1 VTDRHDKQGQVSDSC
16 RHVDGLCLCSAI
28 SSASCDPL
36 SAAAVVASKHCM
48 CDVVG
53 NFCTSA
59 LSLF

>member
-1 VTDRHDKQGQVSDSC
+1 MTDRHDSLC

-28 SSASCDPL
+28 GSAGCDPL
-36 SAAAVVASKHCM
+36 SAAAVVASKHGM

-59 LSLF
+59 LSLC

>member
-1 VTDRHDKQGQVSDSC
+1 MTDRYDRQRQVSGLW

-28 SSASCDPL
+28 GSAGCDPL
-36 SAAAVVASKHCM
+36 SAAAVVASKHGM

-59 LSLF
+59 LSLC